1 MGENL
6 SKMVPKY
13 QYDRLPRKEKLKLRD
28 EYLKESGMSLITFY
42 DKLRICR
49 RIEDAAGVGFFKT
62 SFLNILPQDKTKLEM
77 LGFTVL
83 ENPNDKFPYTV
94 SWE

>member
-1 MGENL
+1 M
-6 SKMVPKY
+6 
-13 QYDRLPRKEKLKLRD
+13 EKNFLTAQEANKKAKN
-28 EYLKESGMSLITFY
+28 YSGIDF
-42 DKLRICR
+42 ICR

-62 SFLNILPQDKTKLEM
+62 SFLNILPLDKTKLEM

>member
-1 MGENL
+1 M
-6 SKMVPKY
+6 
-13 QYDRLPRKEKLKLRD
+13 EKNFLTAQEANKKAKN
-28 EYLKESGMSLITFY
+28 YSGI
-42 DKLRICR
+42 DIICR

-62 SFLNILPQDKTKLEM
+62 SFLNILPQDKSKLEM

>member
-1 MGENL
+1 M
-6 SKMVPKY
+6 
-13 QYDRLPRKEKLKLRD
+13 EKNFLTAQEANKKAKD
-28 EYLKESGMSLITFY
+28 YSGI
-42 DKLRICR
+42 DIICR
-49 RIEDAAGVGFFKT
+49 RIEDAAAGGCLKT

-77 LGFTVL
+77 LGFTVA